1 MKLRETLTK
10 GEIIKMFRGEVV
22 GIFPSMILSNDKFYS
37 KLYDL
42 CFGYYMQR
50 SGEKTISL
58 TYERLLQLVS
68 EKIYTTTETAESLI
82 GKLIRGKFI
91 EKWNRVY
98 DVLISEQY
106 NALQNQDFTEQKT
119 GNNQNVDTYNSTK
132 AKQGTNTDTTTYDT
146 NVEDNGKTGTSETT
160 TRSVEDSND
169 VYGFNSSTPVGDTLS
184 NETTSETIVG
194 EADKNT
200 SHNIQTKKGTES
212 KQLGI
217 NESENHTGTDTTDI
231 SINENLN
238 RSGRN
243 VSGAELIN
251 KELNLRNTQL
261 FFKNRVP
268 LRSFVSNNKNFG

>member
-1 MKLRETLTK
+1 MKLLETLTL
-10 GEIIKMFRGEVV
+10 GQMIKMLNNGDVV
-22 GIFPSMILSNDKFYS
+22 GIFPSMILSSDKFYS

-58 TYERLLQLVS
+58 TYERLLQLVDA
-68 EKIYTTTETAESLI
+68 KIYTNETAENLI

-119 GNNQNVDTYNSTK
+119 GNNKNVDTHNTTK
-132 AKQGTNTDTTTYDT
+132 SRQGTNTDTTTYDT

-160 TRSVEDSND
+160 TRRAEDSND
-169 VYGFNSSTPVGDTLS
+169 VYGFNSITPVGDTIS
-184 NETTSETIVG
+184 HETTSETILG

-200 SHNIQTKKGTES
+200 SHNIQTKTGTEA
-212 KQLGI
+212 KQFGI

-231 SINENLN
+231 SIDENVN

-251 KELNLRNTQL
+251 EELNLRNTQL
-261 FFKNRVP
+261 FFDIIYSDIDSIATLKIYI
-268 LRSFVSNNKNFG
+268 

>member
-1 MKLRETLTK
+1 MKLFETLTH
-10 GEIIKMFRGEVV
+10 GQIIKMFNGDVV

-58 TYERLLQLVS
+58 TYERLLQLAN
-68 EKIYTTTETAESLI
+68 EKYTLTETAESLI

-106 NALQNQDFTEQKT
+106 NALQNQDFTEKKT
-119 GNNQNVDTYNSTK
+119 GNNQNIDTYNSTK

-146 NVEDNGKTGTSETT
+146 NVEDNGKRGTSETT

-200 SHNIQTKKGTES
+200 SHNIQTKTGTEA
-212 KQLGI
+212 KQFGI
-217 NESENHTGTDTTDI
+217 NESEKHTGSDTTDI
-231 SINENLN
+231 SIDENLN

-251 KELNLRNTQL
+251 EELNLRNTQL
-261 FFKNRVP
+261 FFDIIYSDIDSITTLKIYI
-268 LRSFVSNNKNFG
+268 

>member
-1 MKLRETLTK
+1 MKLFETLTT
-10 GEIIKMFRGEVV
+10 GQIIKMFRGEVV
-22 GIFPSMILSNDKFYS
+22 GFFPYMILSNDKFYS

-58 TYERLLQLVS
+58 TYERLLQLAN
-68 EKIYTTTETAESLI
+68 EKYTITETAESLI

-106 NALQNQDFTEQKT
+106 NALQNQDFTEKKT
-119 GNNQNVDTYNSTK
+119 GNNQNIDTYNSTK

-146 NVEDNGKTGTSETT
+146 NVEDNGKRGTSETT

-200 SHNIQTKKGTES
+200 SHNIQTKKGTEA
-212 KQLGI
+212 KQFGI
-217 NESENHTGTDTTDI
+217 NESENHTGADTTDI
-231 SINENLN
+231 SIDENVN

-251 KELNLRNTQL
+251 EELNLRNTQL
-261 FFKNRVP
+261 FFDIIYSDIDSIATLKIYI
-268 LRSFVSNNKNFG
+268 

>member
-1 MKLRETLTK
+1 MKLRETLTT
-10 GEIIKMFRGEVV
+10 GQIIKMFKGEVV

-68 EKIYTTTETAESLI
+68 EKIYTTTETAENLI

-169 VYGFNSSTPVGDTLS
+169 IYGFNSSTPVGDTLS

-200 SHNIQTKKGTES
+200 SHNIQTKTGTEA
-212 KQLGI
+212 KQFGI

-231 SINENLN
+231 SIDENVN

-251 KELNLRNTQL
+251 EELNLRNTQL
-261 FFKNRVP
+261 FFDIIYSDIDSIATLKIYI
-268 LRSFVSNNKNFG
+268 

>member
-1 MKLRETLTK
+1 MKLFETLTH
-10 GEIIKMFRGEVV
+10 GQIIKMFNGEVV
-22 GIFPSMILSNDKFYS
+22 GFFPYMILSNDKFYS

-58 TYERLLQLVS
+58 TYERLLQLAN
-68 EKIYTTTETAESLI
+68 EKYTLTETAESLI

-106 NALQNQDFTEQKT
+106 NALQNQDFTEKKT
-119 GNNQNVDTYNSTK
+119 GNNKNVDTYNSTK

-146 NVEDNGKTGTSETT
+146 NVEDNGNTGTSETT

-169 VYGFNSSTPVGDTLS
+169 VYGFNSSTPVGDTIS

-200 SHNIQTKKGTES
+200 SHNIQTKTGTEA
-212 KQLGI
+212 KQFGI

-231 SINENLN
+231 SIDENVN

-251 KELNLRNTQL
+251 EELNLRNTQL
-261 FFKNRVP
+261 FFDIIYSDIDSIATLKIYI
-268 LRSFVSNNKNFG
+268 

>member
-1 MKLRETLTK
+1 MKLLETLTL
-10 GEIIKMFRGEVV
+10 GQMIKMLNNGDVV
-22 GIFPSMILSNDKFYS
+22 GIFPSMILSSDKFYS

-68 EKIYTTTETAESLI
+68 EKIYTNETAENLI

-119 GNNQNVDTYNSTK
+119 GNNKNVDTHNTTK
-132 AKQGTNTDTTTYDT
+132 ARQGTNTDTTTYDT

-160 TRSVEDSND
+160 TRSAENYNN
-169 VYGFNSSTPVGDTLS
+169 VYGFNSTSPVGDTIS
-184 NETTSETIVG
+184 NGTTSETVVG

-200 SHNIQTKKGTES
+200 SHNIQTKTGTEA
-212 KQLGI
+212 KQFGI

-231 SINENLN
+231 SIDENLN

-251 KELNLRNTQL
+251 EELNLRNTQL
-261 FFKNRVP
+261 FFDIIYSDIDSIATLKIYI
-268 LRSFVSNNKNFG
+268 